1 MSAAAFKSTVAC
13 AGVSIFLAAC
23 RTSGIPRELDLPV
36 SREQQTLAI
45 DEARKF
51 REGFNKGACQAIYDE
66 AWEPFRHQPQQ
77 DWMSQCA
84 ELRGQLGLWRSLDVR
99 SAITCGPRVI
109 CLDGTAAFE
118 KASYDLELAWT
129 FRDGRPR
136 LFWWVLEGGG
146 QRTQI
151 PPATPRNLMD
161 PPLRPRENK
170 PA

>member
-84 ELRGQLGLWRSLDVR
+84 ELRGIGTLAKLRRSIGHHVWAPCDL
-99 SAITCGPRVI
+99 PR
-109 CLDGTAAFE
+109 
-118 KASYDLELAWT
+118 
-129 FRDGRPR
+129 RDRR
-136 LFWWVLEGGG
+136 
-146 QRTQI
+146 I
-151 PPATPRNLMD
+151 
-161 PPLRPRENK
+161 
-170 PA
+170 